1 MNSENFSQRS
11 DLALE
16 CVKLTYGDRKPD
28 NDGIE
33 IESVTSQ
40 DLRCDRMTVRTRLG
54 ADKIR
59 KPVGR
64 YVTIE
69 VGKISTLT
77 VEDFNKACEVL
88 ATELSR
94 LLPRGNCCLVAALGN
109 RSITADSQG
118 PLCSDSFL
126 VTRHIKEH
134 SPKVFSDLKLF
145 ETSCITPGVLAST
158 GIEAAGIVK
167 GVVDKVKPDFVIA
180 VDSLASRRLSRVG
193 TTVQITDTGISPG
206 SGIGNRRAALN
217 REALGVPVI
226 AIGIPTVVDAVT
238 VGADILEEYLT
249 RKDNELPQPLREEI
263 LRSVLD
269 CDSYGHFVTP
279 KDCDKISQ
287 RAGRLIAM
295 GINMALNPNLSL
307 SEIEELVG

>member
-1 MNSENFSQRS
+1 MATPFTQRS

-16 CVKLTYGDRKPD
+16 CVELTYGGREPD
-28 NDGIE
+28 DDGIE
-33 IESVTSQ
+33 IQSVTSQ
-40 DLRCDRMTVRTRLG
+40 GLHCDRMTVRTKLG
-54 ADKIR
+54 ADKIG

-64 YVTIE
+64 YVTVE

-77 VEDFNKACEVL
+77 QDAFANACDVL
-88 ATELSR
+88 SAELSR
-94 LLPRGNCCLVAALGN
+94 LLPKGNSCLVAALGN
-109 RSITADSQG
+109 RIITADSQG

-134 SPKVFSDLKLF
+134 SPKVFSDLMLF
-145 ETSCITPGVLAST
+145 ETSCIAPGVLAST
-158 GIEAAGIVK
+158 GIEAAGIIK
-167 GVVDKVKPDFVIA
+167 GAVDKVRPDFVIA

-206 SGIGNRRAALN
+206 SGVGNCRTALN
-217 REALGVPVI
+217 RETLGVPVI

-238 VGADILEEYLT
+238 VGADILEECLM
-249 RKDNELPQPLREEI
+249 KEDSKLPHTLREEI
-263 LRSVLD
+263 LRSVLA

-279 KDCDKISQ
+279 KDCDKISKQ
-287 RAGRLIAM
+287 AGRLIAM
-295 GINMALNPNLSL
+295 GINKALNPSLSM

>member
-1 MNSENFSQRS
+1 MATPFTQRS

-16 CVKLTYGDRKPD
+16 CVELTYGGREPD
-28 NDGIE
+28 DDGIE
-33 IESVTSQ
+33 IQSVTSQ
-40 DLRCDRMTVRTRLG
+40 GLRCDRMTVRTKLG
-54 ADKIR
+54 ADKIG

-64 YVTIE
+64 YVTVE

-77 VEDFNKACEVL
+77 RDAFANACDVL
-88 ATELSR
+88 SAELSR
-94 LLPRGNCCLVAALGN
+94 LLPKGNSCLVAALGN
-109 RSITADSQG
+109 RIITADSQG

-134 SPKVFSDLKLF
+134 SPKVFSDLMLF
-145 ETSCITPGVLAST
+145 ETSCIAPGVLAST

-206 SGIGNRRAALN
+206 SGVGNCRKALN
-217 REALGVPVI
+217 LEALGVPVI

-238 VGADILEEYLT
+238 VGADILEECLM
-249 RKDNELPQPLREEI
+249 KEDSKLPHTLREEI
-263 LRSVLD
+263 LRSVLA

-279 KDCDKISQ
+279 KDCDKISKQ
-287 RAGRLIAM
+287 AGRLIAM
-295 GINMALNPNLSL
+295 GINKALNPSLSM